1 MCLDSLLRLRAN
13 KLLLEM
19 YRSTTAALGQ
29 NRGVQF
35 VCLCSSLVDLF
46 LFLGVFVCVFDSLMR
61 TILAHS

>member
-35 VCLCSSLVDLF
+35 VCSSLVDLF

-61 TILAHS
+61 TILAYS